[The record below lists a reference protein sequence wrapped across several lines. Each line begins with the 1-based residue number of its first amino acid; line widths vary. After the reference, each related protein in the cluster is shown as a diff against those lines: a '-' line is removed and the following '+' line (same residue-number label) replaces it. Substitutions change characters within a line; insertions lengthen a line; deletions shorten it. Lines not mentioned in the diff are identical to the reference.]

1 MKAVILCGGQG
12 IRLREI
18 TDQLPKPMSP
28 IGDRP
33 LVWHIMK
40 TYAHYGIKEFVLCLG
55 YKGWKIK
62 EFFLNYRPMTA
73 DCTMDLASGELVF
86 HGNPEEMDWKVTLA
100 ETGEG
105 VMTGARLWKVRKYLE
120 NEEDFCVTYGD
131 GLADINVTGLIDFH
145 RQQKTIGTITG
156 VQPVSRYGQVYIVKD
171 LALGFY
177 EKSDSDTAWINGG
190 FMVFDNHRIWPF
202 LEDKESCTLET
213 DTLPALVGER
223 QLSVFKHNGFWMGMD
238 TVHEHTVL
246 NDLWKQ
252 GQAPWKV
259 WE

>member
-18 TDQLPKPMSP
+18 TEHLPKPMSP
-28 IGDRP
+28 VGDRP

-40 TYAHYGIKEFVLCLG
+40 IYAHYGIKDFVLCLG

-62 EFFLNYRPMTA
+62 EFFLNYRSMTA
-73 DCTMDLASGELVF
+73 DCTVDLAGGNLAYHGE
-86 HGNPEEMDWKVTLA
+86 PEGMDWKVTLA
-100 ETGEG
+100 ETGED
-105 VMTGARLWKVRKYLE
+105 VMTGGRLWRIRKYLE

-131 GLADINVTGLIDFH
+131 GLADINIGDLIHFH
-145 RQQKTIGTITG
+145 REQKTVGTITG
-156 VQPVSRYGQVYIVKD
+156 VQPISRYGQVYIVRD

-190 FMVFDNHRIWPF
+190 FMVFGKQLWQYLDGK
-202 LEDKESCTLET
+202 DSSALET
-213 DTLPALVGER
+213 DVLPAIVRDR
-223 QLSVFKHNGFWMGMD
+223 QLSVFKHYGFWLGMD
-238 TVHEHTVL
+238 TVHEHTTL
-246 NDLWKQ
+246 NDLWKE
-252 GQAPWKV
+252 GRAPWKV